1 MRQGESKIGA
11 GEADSCWGI
20 LSPMK
25 ARTWGLAP
33 FLSVFSA
40 IALQSPAQTKPIP
53 TPPPLPF
60 TTQIR
65 KAVVLIQTNCLA
77 ESNGPSPQ
85 SAPTK
90 TVVTHFG
97 TGFLVGVRDPASPDR
112 IFEYLVT
119 NHHVAQPGIED
130 GKPCNVLSAM
140 AKVNP
145 KDASRP
151 AVNMGLPFQNWQ
163 YPSDPGIDLAA
174 MPILLNPADWD
185 TEVIPLSIFAIREG
199 ASAASIVEGDP
210 VMYAGLFVQFA
221 GISRF
226 EPIVRA
232 GRVAMVP
239 GEKIPATLKLPANIY
254 LTEAHAFGG
263 NSGSPMFV
271 NLGGLRGNVFGIDSF
286 KFLGVVAGE
295 VHENADFTLS
305 VSTTLTGQAAA
316 NSGISVVVP
325 ADDVKALLMSPVFVQ
340 QRQRSGQFGPPQ

>member
-1 MRQGESKIGA
+1 MRIKAA
-11 GEADSCWGI
+11 GPI
-20 LSPMK
+20 LS
-25 ARTWGLAP
+25 LAV
-33 FLSVFSA
+33 LSALS
-40 IALQSPAQTKPIP
+40 LQSSAQTKPIP
-53 TPPPLPF
+53 TPSPLPF
-60 TTQIR
+60 TTELR
-65 KAVVLIQTNCLA
+65 KAVVLIQTNCLV
-77 ESNGPSPQ
+77 ESSGPSPQ
-85 SAPTK
+85 TPKVIS
-90 TVVTHFG
+90 HFG
-97 TGFLVGVRDPASPDR
+97 TGFVVGVPDPASPDR
-112 IFEYLVT
+112 TFEYLVT

-130 GKPCNVLSAM
+130 GKPCMVLSAM

-163 YPSDPGIDLAA
+163 YPGDPGVDLAA
-174 MPILLNPADWD
+174 MPILLNPTDWD
-185 TEVIPLSIFAIREG
+185 VEIIPLSIFATREG
-199 ASAASIVEGDP
+199 APTASIMEGDP

-221 GISRF
+221 GVSRF

-271 NLGGLRGNVFGIDSF
+271 NLGGIRGNAFSGDSF
-286 KFLGVVAGE
+286 RFLGVVAGE

-305 VSTTLTGQAAA
+305 VSATLTGQTAA

-325 ADDVKALLMSPVFVQ
+325 ADDVKGLLMSPIFVQ
-340 QRQRSGQFGPPQ
+340 QRQNNGQFGPPQ